1 MDDGRVILSRV
12 LFVLG
17 VVLVLGGVSHSIGV
31 LLFYATA
38 GVPDANRVLLD
49 IWIAEAQLLGGGLYL
64 AAFRKRRAGMS
75 WRTMSAFGAFT
86 IIGFALPI
94 LPVLFLRVPWMF
106 RIPQI
111 VYLALSIFIAAVSLR
126 SEPSVPPQ
134 TADTA

>member
-1 MDDGRVILSRV
+1 VILPRV

-31 LLFYATA
+31 VLFYATA

-49 IWIAEAQLLGGGLYL
+49 IWIAEAQLLGDGLYL
-64 AAFRKRRAGMS
+64 AAFRKWRGGTS
-75 WRTMSAFGAFT
+75 WRTLSAFGAFT

-111 VYLALSIFIAAVSLR
+111 IYLASSIFIAAVSLR

>member
-1 MDDGRVILSRV
+1 VILPRV

-31 LLFYATA
+31 GLFYATA

-64 AAFRKRRAGMS
+64 AAFRKWRAGTS
-75 WRTMSAFGAFT
+75 WRTLSAFGAFT
-86 IIGFALPI
+86 IVGFALPI
-94 LPVLFLRVPWMF
+94 LPVLFLRAPWMF

-111 VYLALSIFIAAVSLR
+111 IYLAFSLFIAAVSLR
-126 SEPSVPPQ
+126 SEPSAPPQ
-134 TADTA
+134 AADTA